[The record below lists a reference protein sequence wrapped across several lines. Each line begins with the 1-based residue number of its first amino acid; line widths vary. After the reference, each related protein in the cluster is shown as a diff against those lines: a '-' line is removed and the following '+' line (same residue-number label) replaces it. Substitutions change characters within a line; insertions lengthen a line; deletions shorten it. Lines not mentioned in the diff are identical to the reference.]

1 MKAADLSISPVHR
14 AASGV
19 VDPNKVEGV
28 LFDIIISFIL
38 FFSTEFLS
46 KAAMSSLLQI
56 VV

>member
-28 LFDIIISFIL
+28 LFDIIISFFL
-38 FFSTEFLS
+38 FYSTEFLS